1 MNIIGGLARGHKIF
15 APDNIRPTSGK
26 VREALFSMIDV
37 QDKTFLDLFAG
48 SGAVGIEALSRGAK
62 RAVLVERSRKAVVY
76 IKRNLEK
83 THFEGEIINKSVSST
98 LDKIEE
104 TFDFIFMDPPYN
116 TELIKKT
123 LKKID
128 VVLKDNSV
136 IIIERPSDAE
146 FEYNGFKI
154 TKNRI
159 YGDTSLVFL
168 KK

>member
-26 VREALFSMIDV
+26 VREALFSMINV
-37 QDKTFLDLFAG
+37 EGKTFLDLFAG

-83 THFEGEIINKSVSST
+83 THFEAEIINKSVSST

-104 TFDFIFMDPPYN
+104 TFDFVFMDPPYN

-128 VVLKDNSV
+128 VVLKDDS
-136 IIIERPSDAE
+136 IIIVERPSDAE

-154 TKNRI
+154 IKNKI